1 MFIVYL
7 KNVHR
12 VLKIF
17 QHVHK
22 FFQHVC
28 MFIVYF
34 KDSTLFENKINVY
47 NLNNIQRVFGK
58 TFNMYF

>member
-7 KNVHR
+7 QNVHR